1 MSGALDGTLVV
12 DFSHVMA
19 GPYASHL
26 LRLLGAEVIKIEA
39 PGIGDA
45 MRNYGADRRY
55 DGMAPAF
62 VAVNA
67 GKKSMVLNLK
77 HLPAREAV
85 RRLIARA
92 DVVLENFRPGVMA
105 RLGLDYASVRELQPR
120 MVYCSVSGYGQH
132 SPRRDWPAIDNIVQA
147 TSGMMSLSGEQGD
160 DPMRVGFPV
169 VDTLTGQTAAFAIL
183 AALLRRE
190 RTGAGELIDVAMFD
204 AAIAFMASA
213 VVPYLVTGRGL
224 ARTGNV
230 GYSGQP
236 TSGVF
241 VSSDGRQVSLGVV
254 QQPQFE
260 TLARLVGRA
269 DWLADPR
276 FANADLRRQ
285 HADEMHQ
292 TLSALFATRPAAQ
305 WEQELSEAGIP
316 CGMVREVS
324 EAIALDGLAERGIK
338 LPLHVP
344 SLPDLQDVA
353 IVNAGFKFSE
363 DSPHIDV
370 APPCLGEHNE
380 EILASLGFDAAQRR
394 EILAGN
400 DSGHKA

>member
-1 MSGALDGTLVV
+1 
-12 DFSHVMA
+12 
-19 GPYASHL
+19 
-26 LRLLGAEVIKIEA
+26 
-39 PGIGDA
+39 
-45 MRNYGADRRY
+45 
-55 DGMAPAF
+55 
-62 VAVNA
+62 
-67 GKKSMVLNLK
+67 
-77 HLPAREAV
+77 
-85 RRLIARA
+85 
-92 DVVLENFRPGVMA
+92 
-105 RLGLDYASVRELQPR
+105 
-120 MVYCSVSGYGQH
+120 
-132 SPRRDWPAIDNIVQA
+132 
-147 TSGMMSLSGEQGD
+147 
-160 DPMRVGFPV
+160 
-169 VDTLTGQTAAFAIL
+169 
-183 AALLRRE
+183 
-190 RTGAGELIDVAMFD
+190 
-204 AAIAFMASA
+204 
-213 VVPYLVTGRGL
+213 
-224 ARTGNV
+224 
-230 GYSGQP
+230 
-236 TSGVF
+236 
-241 VSSDGRQVSLGVV
+241 V

-285 HADEMHQ
+285 HASEMHE

-305 WEQELSEAGIP
+305 WEQQLSEAGIP

-400 DSGHKA
+400 DPAHKA